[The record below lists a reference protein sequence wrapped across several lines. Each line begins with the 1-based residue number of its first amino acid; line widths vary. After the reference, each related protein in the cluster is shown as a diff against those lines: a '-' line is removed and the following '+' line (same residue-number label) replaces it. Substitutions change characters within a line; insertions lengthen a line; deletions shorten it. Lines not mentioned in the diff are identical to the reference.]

1 MACIGTMVL
10 SSSDVSRAYGPGRAS
25 EYKSFR
31 IVGYHWCGGYHWF
44 LEGRN
49 SNDEEWTRVQKIKS
63 RKALRSMT
71 GIN

>member
-1 MACIGTMVL
+1 MACIGTMAL
-10 SSSDVSRAYGPGRAS
+10 SSSDVRRAYGTTWDGKFA
-25 EYKSFR
+25 SFR

-49 SNDEEWTRVQKIKS
+49 SDDEGWQKVQRIKS
-63 RKALRSMT
+63 KKALRSMT